1 MKHLALILLA
11 TVGAT
16 SLAHAADLS
25 TTKGA
30 PVAEKPACFSDFVTY
45 LKASPADCPLT
56 YAGLTL
62 YGTYDMGYGYESS
75 GVQNGGAAD
84 KPNYGIQKNSRGDR
98 WIWSPNGMS
107 TSVIGIKMKE
117 DLGNKFSLVGVV
129 EAGYNP
135 GSFQLINGPRSLT
148 NQNANKLT
156 VQQAN
161 FDSSRAGQFDNSQGF
176 FGISHADY
184 GTLTFG
190 RTNSLANN
198 VTSKYDPTSSTAFSQ
213 LGFSSSFLGFGSTE
227 TARVNQA
234 ITYDVKIMNYR
245 VGMQAQVGGYQQ
257 GNAATSQFQ
266 GQFGGDFGNFS
277 FDAVG
282 GYAQNAVSLSSYSGA
297 AIPKGADINSVLK
310 ATLSNN
316 VGFELLA
323 SYKWDAFK
331 FSGGYIYYKQMNPSD
346 SYVNGLPTIADG
358 IYVPAGAVTS
368 NAYNVPK
375 IVNTFWTGVKWAPVS
390 YFDLAATWYIAQQ
403 SNYLQPYSSCTGHG
417 VLTSSSKCSGTLF
430 TEALMATYRPVGRI
444 DLYAG
449 LMIQNVTG
457 GLASGYLNTQS
468 VSPTIGARVRF

>member
-1 MKHLALILLA
+1 MKHLALFLLA

-25 TTKGA
+25 TSKGA
-30 PVAEKPACFSDFVTY
+30 PVADKPACFSDFVTY
-45 LKASPADCPLT
+45 LKASPTDCPLT

-75 GVQNGGAAD
+75 GVPNGLSND
-84 KPNYGIQKNSRGDR
+84 KVNYGIQKNSRGDR

-117 DLGNKFSLVGVV
+117 DLGNNWSLVGVV
-129 EAGYNP
+129 EAGFNP
-135 GSFQLINGPRSLT
+135 TSFMLINGPRSLAD
-148 NQNANKLT
+148 NNANKLT
-156 VQQAN
+156 VQTAN

-176 FGISHADY
+176 AGFSHKDY

-190 RTNSLANN
+190 RTNSLATNA
-198 VTSKYDPTSSTAFSQ
+198 TSKYDPTASTAFSQ
-213 LGFSSSFLGFGSTE
+213 LGFSSSFAGFGATE

-234 ITYDVKIMNYR
+234 ITYDVKIQNFR
-245 VGMQAQVGGYQQ
+245 AAGQVQIGGYQQ
-257 GNAATSQFQ
+257 GNASTAQYQ
-266 GQFGGDFGNFS
+266 GQLGADFGNFS

-282 GYAQNAVSLSSYSGA
+282 GYAQNAVNLSSYSGA
-297 AIPKGADINSVLK
+297 AIPKGYDINHVLK

-316 VGFELLA
+316 AGFELLA

-331 FSGGYIYYKQMNPSD
+331 FSGGYIFYKQMNPSD
-346 SYVNGLPTIADG
+346 TYVNGLPTIADG

-390 YFDLAATWYIAQQ
+390 YFDLAATWYIASY
-403 SNYLQPYSSCTGHG
+403 SNYQQPYSSCTGNG

-430 TEALMATYRPVGRI
+430 TEALMATYRPVGRV

-457 GLASGYLNTQS
+457 GNASGFLNTQS